1 MTRQDF
7 SKFVMDMQS
16 AYPREKVLPTES
28 SVDLWYR
35 VLGDLPYEVAATAL
49 AKHVLTSVWPPSIA
63 EIRKLAME
71 VSYEPSPDWSEAWQ
85 IALKAVAK
93 FGQGDEVRAM
103 EWLGLNY
110 PQAVYDAV
118 RRFGFKQLCN
128 MPPDEKQI
136 YMAQFRDIY
145 KQIDARQKE
154 DALLPENLRFMIET
168 TQHALEKKK
177 EAYSIEFDSLPFL
190 EEES

>member
-1 MTRQDF
+1 
-7 SKFVMDMQS
+7 MDMQS

-63 EIRKLAME
+63 EIRKLSME
-71 VSYEPSPDWSEAWQ
+71 VSSEPSPDWSEAWQ
-85 IALKAVAK
+85 IALKTVHK
-93 FGQGDEVRAM
+93 FSQEDEIPAM
-103 EWLGLNY
+103 EWLRENH

-118 RRFGFKQLCN
+118 MRFGFKQLCN

-154 DALLPENLRFMIET
+154 DALLPENLKFMIEA

-190 EEES
+190 EEEP